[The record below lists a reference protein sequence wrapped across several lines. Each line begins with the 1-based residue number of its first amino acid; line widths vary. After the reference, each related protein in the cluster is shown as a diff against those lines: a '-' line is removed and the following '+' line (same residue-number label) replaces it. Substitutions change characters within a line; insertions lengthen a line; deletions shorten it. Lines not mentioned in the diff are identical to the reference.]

1 MDYCVNEKSR
11 QDELTDE
18 ISSELSR
25 TIVPC
30 TVPARRRGVEGSV
43 VTATAHDDGVLYLR
57 VGDAV

>member
-30 TVPARRRGVEGSV
+30 
-43 VTATAHDDGVLYLR
+43 VLYLR
-57 VGDAV
+57 VGAV